1 MEFNLHE
8 GLIGEVT
15 EAVTNENTAK
25 KYGSGSIDV
34 YATPAMIGLMEKASL
49 SAVDPLLP
57 EGFSTVGIKLDV
69 KHMAATPVGMD
80 VTAKAEL
87 LKIDGKK
94 LTFKVEAFDAK
105 DKVGEG
111 EHERFI
117 VELSKF
123 MARVDSKKV

>member
-1 MEFNLHE
+1 MEINLRE
-8 GLIGEVT
+8 GLTAEVT

-69 KHMAATPVGMD
+69 KHMAATPVGMN

-87 LKIDGKK
+87 LKIEGKK

-123 MARVDSKKV
+123 MARVDSKKA